1 MARLLRV
8 LLVLVAAFAVASI
21 LSASLPTVH
30 TGQWVN
36 SSALNEARTGAA
48 AVLLPDGRVMIT
60 GGGVNGSPSSSVEMF
75 NADGSI
81 SFAAPMSTERSG
93 HSALLLTS
101 GEVLVTGGKTTGGG
115 ITNSAEL
122 YDPLE
127 EIG

>member
-1 MARLLRV
+1 MPRLQRA

-36 SSALNEARTGAA
+36 SGALTEARSGAA

-60 GGGVNGSPSSSVEMF
+60 GGDVNGSPSSSVEMF

-81 SFAAPMSTERSG
+81 TSGAPMSAARSG
-93 HSALLLTS
+93 HSAFLLTS
-101 GEVLVTGGKTTGGG
+101 
-115 ITNSAEL
+115 
-122 YDPLE
+122 
-127 EIG
+127 